1 MLFRL
6 PSGRSLNSESN
17 HGRDFFAD
25 PAHHLKALNGS
36 KNNFAE
42 PNNLHSV
49 SEYTIVTSAYNISD
63 RMFIML
69 VSDGW
74 KMIKSNSFVKEAKP
88 DPELVFPFCLPL
100 DTKPVVSCTETY
112 C

>member
-6 PSGRSLNSESN
+6 PSGRSLNSESI
-17 HGRDFFAD
+17 HGQDFFAD

-49 SEYTIVTSAYNISD
+49 SNSQHLIIVKKKYVLGAEAIFVACSSGD
-63 RMFIML
+63 
-69 VSDGW
+69 
-74 KMIKSNSFVKEAKP
+74 IKSKQKNQIKSEIFYGN
-88 DPELVFPFCLPL
+88 CLRQL
-100 DTKPVVSCTETY
+100 MYFASCH
-112 C
+112 